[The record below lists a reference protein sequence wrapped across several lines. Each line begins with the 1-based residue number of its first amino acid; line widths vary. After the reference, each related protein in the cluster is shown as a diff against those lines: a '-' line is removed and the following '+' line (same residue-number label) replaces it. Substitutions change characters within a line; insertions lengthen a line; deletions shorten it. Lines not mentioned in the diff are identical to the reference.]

1 MPTYSVPAAQT
12 QGEDPIIEAAK
23 NFMQSPGYARQF
35 MGNLEQATAPEAPAP
50 VPSNQPGHIGGPVGV
65 PGGWSDRDILA
76 AALTAEAASGNR
88 EDAHAVGNVIM
99 NRVRSPQFPGSVRD
113 VVLQPG
119 QISAFNNVTGYAGG
133 EGANDLWL
141 RPQPQHY
148 ELADTLL
155 GGAPDMTG
163 GALNYYN
170 AAHANPKWG
179 GPNFRQLPGTVHVFG
194 TAGR

>member
-35 MGNLEQATAPEAPAP
+35 MGNLEQATSPVASPRPVAAPRG
-50 VPSNQPGHIGGPVGV
+50 PGGV
-65 PGGWSDRDILA
+65 PGEWTDRDILA
-76 AALTAEAASGNR
+76 AALTAEAASGNL

-119 QISAFNNVTGYAGG
+119 QISAFNAVTGYAGG

-141 RPQPQHY
+141 RPQPQSY
-148 ELADTLL
+148 ELADALL

-170 AAHANPKWG
+170 PAHANPDWG
-179 GPNFRQLPGTVHVFG
+179 GPNFRRLPGTVHVFG